1 MSRGRHMTLETS
13 KQEVLNKNNSP
24 DSFKIRSSLIESE
37 KGRSE
42 TVVKT

>member
-1 MSRGRHMTLETS
+1 MTLETS
-13 KQEVLNKNNSP
+13 KQEVLNKNSSP
-24 DSFKIRSSLIESE
+24 DGFKNLRSLIEKSE